1 MICTLKLIC
10 TDVVES
16 HLKQKGKRRRTSKAV
31 LTGQVNKGT
40 SNTRTCRKKKKWVF
54 S

>member
-1 MICTLKLIC
+1 MISTLKLIC

-16 HLKQKGKRRRTSKAV
+16 CSKQKGKRRRTSKAV

-40 SNTRTCRKKKKWVF
+40 SNTCTCRKRKWVF